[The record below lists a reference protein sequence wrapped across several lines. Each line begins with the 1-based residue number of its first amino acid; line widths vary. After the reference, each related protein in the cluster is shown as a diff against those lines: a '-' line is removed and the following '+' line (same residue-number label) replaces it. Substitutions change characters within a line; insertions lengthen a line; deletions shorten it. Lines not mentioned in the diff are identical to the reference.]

1 MLMMRLCVRC
11 LERFLPPMLS
21 DHVIGDL
28 MEQRDRGTWWILR
41 QTVAALVHLRGREQP
56 GDGFVRTFWNDVRL
70 AFRQLRRAPAFAV
83 TAIVT
88 LGLAIGATASI
99 FSVIDPVLLRPLP
112 YPDQDRLAVI
122 WERMPDGSRDNVGFM
137 TAADIGAQAS
147 SIERWAVVSDWQP
160 TLGDTDA
167 ERVSGVR
174 VSATYFRTL
183 GVQPALGRDFLAEE
197 DAPGKNRVV
206 ILSHQLWVRRYNG
219 DPSIVGKKIPID
231 GFQYD
236 VAGVMPASFDNVV
249 SPNAQ
254 IWRVIG
260 YSVAQPWACRTC
272 HHLRLIAR
280 IKAGV
285 TTRAASTELDQIHAR
300 LTRAFPKEYASVG
313 MQVVR
318 LQDEITRDI
327 RPALLAVGGAVV
339 LVLFIAV
346 ANVVNLQLARA
357 VRRREE
363 FAIRVAL
370 GAGAWRLTRQALAE
384 GLVLATFG
392 GIAGIGVALAA
403 VPVLVRQ
410 LPPNLPRLA
419 AIHLDGPALM
429 LIAAVVLTLAL
440 IMAVVT
446 SSRTGNELGSTL
458 RSAKRLSTGGQHLTR
473 STLVVAEVALA
484 VMLLVSAGLVGR
496 SMIKLLNVNTGF
508 DATHL
513 LTMEVDAGGARYS
526 DDASVFAYHDRIRDA
541 VRALPGVVSV
551 AISNQVPL
559 GGNVDM
565 YGVVNVD
572 TPPVNPEAVPNGDR
586 YVVSTDYLA
595 TMRISVV
602 KGRAFTAAENRD
614 STAYVALVSEALAAR
629 VWPGEDPIGK
639 HFRVGGDK
647 APVRTVIGVTA
658 NVKHRGLDAVATRQ
672 WYIPERQWLQ
682 ADNQVILVVRTT
694 GEPALLAQTVRKAIA
709 NIDPTQPVINVT
721 TMDQFI
727 DQSTAQR
734 RLALVLFVA
743 FATAALLLAVAGIYG
758 VLAGAVAE
766 RTREI
771 GLRAALGASPR
782 EIVALILRQGGALA
796 GLGIVIGVTA
806 AAGLTRYLAT
816 FLFGVEQRDPVT
828 FVGVTVVLT
837 LVALAACAIPAMRAV
852 RIDPSEALRYD

>member
-1 MLMMRLCVRC
+1 VL
-11 LERFLPPMLS
+11 
-21 DHVIGDL
+21 G
-28 MEQRDRGTWWILR
+28 GLR
-41 QTVAALVHLRGREQP
+41 MQH
-56 GDGFVRTFWNDVRL
+56 
-70 AFRQLRRAPAFAV
+70 
-83 TAIVT
+83 
-88 LGLAIGATASI
+88 
-99 FSVIDPVLLRPLP
+99 LLR
-112 YPDQDRLAVI
+112 
-122 WERMPDGSRDNVGFM
+122 VG
-137 TAADIGAQAS
+137 
-147 SIERWAVVSDWQP
+147 
-160 TLGDTDA
+160 
-167 ERVSGVR
+167 
-174 VSATYFRTL
+174 
-183 GVQPALGRDFLAEE
+183 
-197 DAPGKNRVV
+197 
-206 ILSHQLWVRRYNG
+206 RRNE
-219 DPSIVGKKIPID
+219 SIV
-231 GFQYD
+231 
-236 VAGVMPASFDNVV
+236 
-249 SPNAQ
+249 
-254 IWRVIG
+254 
-260 YSVAQPWACRTC
+260 
-272 HHLRLIAR
+272 
-280 IKAGV
+280 
-285 TTRAASTELDQIHAR
+285 
-300 LTRAFPKEYASVG
+300 
-313 MQVVR
+313 
-318 LQDEITRDI
+318 
-327 RPALLAVGGAVV
+327 
-339 LVLFIAV
+339 
-346 ANVVNLQLARA
+346 
-357 VRRREE
+357 
-363 FAIRVAL
+363 
-370 GAGAWRLTRQALAE
+370 
-384 GLVLATFG
+384 
-392 GIAGIGVALAA
+392 
-403 VPVLVRQ
+403 
-410 LPPNLPRLA
+410 
-419 AIHLDGPALM
+419 
-429 LIAAVVLTLAL
+429 
-440 IMAVVT
+440 
-446 SSRTGNELGSTL
+446 
-458 RSAKRLSTGGQHLTR
+458 
-473 STLVVAEVALA
+473 
-484 VMLLVSAGLVGR
+484 
-496 SMIKLLNVNTGF
+496 
-508 DATHL
+508 
-513 LTMEVDAGGARYS
+513 
-526 DDASVFAYHDRIRDA
+526 YHDRIRDA